1 MSGADRS
8 RPRRWGVRWSAVLL
22 AAVAAGLG
30 AVALRALLDV
40 TTHGLLGSVL
50 PLEPIGAGLWYA
62 PVEPLRDRGAWLLP
76 LLVAGGM
83 VTAVLLSRLG
93 GPQVNGTD
101 GVINAVNGRDLSGL
115 TVRGALSKLGGTA
128 VTLGS
133 GGSGGTEGPVA
144 QVSASLSA
152 AVGRR
157 LRLTPGES
165 GLVVVA
171 ALGAGVGALFQAPIG
186 GVLLAGELLRR
197 RGIDWAAMIFA
208 LPAVPI
214 AFWIFVAVYG
224 YRPMF
229 GVADF
234 GALWDPGST
243 ALLAAVGLVCALVA
257 RLYVWTF
264 HTVGRLTAPMRRWPV
279 VTAAVAGAAL
289 GTVGIFLPMTLGTG
303 YGIVSM
309 GLSQVA
315 VAALPLWLLVALPLV
330 KIAATS
336 VTLHTGGVGGVFGPA
351 MVIGATTGAL
361 CWRLAFEAGLQPGS
375 AAAFT
380 ITGMAACLGPA
391 VRTPLAAIALALES
405 SGGALPP
412 VGLVVAVAIAAA
424 CTRDITLFRSQAERQ
439 FPRRYRQLRVSE
451 WRISAIL
458 KAVASRKRARVSAT
472 IGGIRSRYRA
482 RSGSPGGGCAME
494 PESARGVPD
503 LADLP
508 LDELL
513 SAHRPEVVQAY
524 RTALHRRA
532 SVGIIFAGH
541 NAGGA

>member
-1 MSGADRS
+1 MSGAGRS
-8 RPRRWGVRWSAVLL
+8 HSGRWGVRWVALLL

-62 PVEPLRDRGAWLLP
+62 PAEAFLDRRAWLLP
-76 LLVAGGM
+76 PLVAAGM
-83 VTAVLLSRLG
+83 MTAVWLTRLG

-101 GVINAVNGRDLSGL
+101 GVIKAVNERDTSGL

-144 QVSASLSA
+144 QVSASLGA
-152 AVGRR
+152 ALGRR
-157 LRLTPGES
+157 LRLTGGEG
-165 GLVVVA
+165 GLVVTA

-197 RGIDWAAMIFA
+197 RGIDWAALLFA

-214 AFWIFVAVYG
+214 AFLIFVAVYG

-229 GVADF
+229 GAADF
-234 GALWDPGST
+234 GALWDPGKT
-243 ALLAAVGLVCALVA
+243 ALLAGVGLVCALVA
-257 RLYVWTF
+257 RLYVWMF
-264 HTVGRLTAPMRRWPV
+264 HTVGRLAAPVRRWPV
-279 VTAAVAGAAL
+279 TTAAVAGAAL

-303 YGIVSM
+303 YGVVSM

-315 VAALPLWLLVALPLV
+315 IAALPLWLLAVLPVV

-380 ITGMAACLGPA
+380 VTGMAACLGPA
-391 VRTPLAAIALALES
+391 VRTPLAAIVLAVES
-405 SGGALPP
+405 TGGSLPP
-412 VGLVVAVAIAAA
+412 VGLVVAVAIAAV

-439 FPRRYRQLRVSE
+439 FPRRHRQLRVSR
-451 WRISAIL
+451 WHVSAIL
-458 KAVASRKRARVSAT
+458 KAAVTGKRASVSPT
-472 IGGIRSRYRA
+472 IGGIRSRDRA

-513 SAHRPEVVQAY
+513 GAHRIEVEQAY
-524 RTALHRRA
+524 RTALQRRA